1 MLNQLDVIKKASILI
16 EEKKYSQAKE
26 ILNNFI
32 KKNKTSRIDIKLY
45 YILYLASDK
54 LREFRNAKKYLEKCL
69 KINQNNHIV
78 LNNLGNIFFKEGN
91 IEKAEKLYLQ
101 SFKLKNDYVIVILN
115 LAILYQN
122 IGNFE
127 KSKKYYLEAI
137 KLSPRQLSIYYN
149 LSRFDKDFLDENKIS
164 FIKNTIEEKKIS
176 YLEISYGFFLLAEY
190 EKKRKNFLEEIEYL
204 NKAHELLFDANKK
217 VNLKTLNYW
226 KKIIPKIYD
235 KFIFENKDKND
246 QLTEFKP
253 IFIIG
258 LPRSGSTVIEVLLS
272 SGDSK
277 ITSIG
282 EASIFN
288 GIIAKEFSLE
298 KKNPVNLKLV
308 NDQIFQIFE
317 ERNYDMRNKMFIDKS
332 LENFFYID
340 VIMKVFP
347 RAKFINSIRNI
358 EDNIFAIFKQSL
370 NKISWTHSLE
380 NILEYTDNYFKI
392 MRYFLHK
399 YPDKILSVNLEEL
412 TNNSKSISK
421 RIYSFCEL
429 KWSEKILEFHER
441 KDLLISTA
449 SNIQIR
455 ENIKKY
461 DHEKYKPYKELLNN
475 YKKKYNWLN

>member
-164 FIKNTIEEKKIS
+164 FIKKTIEEKKIS
-176 YLEISYGFFLLAEY
+176 YLEISYGFF
-190 EKKRKNFLEEIEYL
+190 
-204 NKAHELLFDANKK
+204 
-217 VNLKTLNYW
+217 
-226 KKIIPKIYD
+226 
-235 KFIFENKDKND
+235 
-246 QLTEFKP
+246 
-253 IFIIG
+253 
-258 LPRSGSTVIEVLLS
+258 
-272 SGDSK
+272 
-277 ITSIG
+277 
-282 EASIFN
+282 
-288 GIIAKEFSLE
+288 
-298 KKNPVNLKLV
+298 
-308 NDQIFQIFE
+308 
-317 ERNYDMRNKMFIDKS
+317 
-332 LENFFYID
+332 
-340 VIMKVFP
+340 
-347 RAKFINSIRNI
+347 
-358 EDNIFAIFKQSL
+358 
-370 NKISWTHSLE
+370 
-380 NILEYTDNYFKI
+380 
-392 MRYFLHK
+392 
-399 YPDKILSVNLEEL
+399 
-412 TNNSKSISK
+412 
-421 RIYSFCEL
+421 C
-429 KWSEKILEFHER
+429 
-441 KDLLISTA
+441 
-449 SNIQIR
+449 
-455 ENIKKY
+455 
-461 DHEKYKPYKELLNN
+461 
-475 YKKKYNWLN
+475 